1 MKRLIFC
8 FDGTWNRID
17 GEYPTNVAKL
27 AQSVAHREQD
37 TPQLIYYDE
46 GVGTEDT
53 SQWTGG
59 ILGHGLFDNILSAY
73 HFLVLNHEAGDE
85 IYVFG
90 FSRGAYTARS
100 FVGLIRNAGI
110 ISRRS
115 LRRIGEAVELYQD
128 RETRTKPGAEAMRE
142 FRYRHRPELLLP
154 GDRAWR
160 ERRYPGDDR
169 PATDLRVRYLGIWD
183 TVGALGIPAQIAPDE
198 VFRRKYQFHDC
209 ELSSFVE
216 AARHAVAAD
225 ERRRTFD
232 AALWTNLD
240 LLNGDTGPPK
250 YRQEIFPGT
259 HGSVG
264 GGGLVT
270 GLSDQALLWVMEGAR
285 EQGLTFDTDA
295 GSPIHTL
302 RPDHRAALINNDQSW
317 TDKAKEFLMG
327 IGFGDRSFPGIDVT
341 QVHDSL
347 IRRYHEPAASLPEEE
362 EYRPSSLEPLWN
374 AIADEG
380 PKLIATGKK
389 SMADA
394 PLKSPVRVDKHVIE
408 AGDTLGALAA
418 RYMGGKRFA
427 GLLFRHNQMLGH
439 LHDPNRLYVG
449 QTIEI
454 PVFEAEPRPA
464 P

>member
-17 GEYPTNVAKL
+17 SEYPTNVAKL
-27 AQSVAHREQD
+27 AQMVAHRDGE
-37 TPQLIYYDE
+37 TSQLIYYDE
-46 GVGTEDT
+46 GVGTDQT

-59 ILGHGLFDNILSAY
+59 IFGHGLFDNIVAAY
-73 HFLVLNHEAGDE
+73 HFLLLNHEAGDE

-115 LRRIGEAVELYQD
+115 LRRIGDAIALYKD
-128 RETRTKPGAEAMRE
+128 RTPETKPGAEKIRE
-142 FRYRHRPELLLP
+142 FRYLHRPELVLP
-154 GDRAWR
+154 GDIEWRA
-160 ERRYPGDDR
+160 RRYPKDDR
-169 PATDLRVRYLGIWD
+169 PVRQLRVRYLGVWD

-198 VFRRKYQFHDC
+198 YFRREYQFHDS

-232 AALWTNLD
+232 GTLWNNLD
-240 LLNGDTGPPK
+240 LLNGERGPHK
-250 YRQEIFPGT
+250 YLQMIFPGA

-270 GLSDQALLWVMEGAR
+270 GLSDEALLWVLEGAR
-285 EQGLTFDTDA
+285 AQGLAIDTDA
-295 GSPIHTL
+295 DSPIHML

-317 TDKAKEFLMG
+317 TDTVKEFLMG
-327 IGFGDRSFPGIDVT
+327 IGFDDRSFGSIDIT

-347 IRRYHEPAASLPEEE
+347 IRRFHEPAAALPEGEA
-362 EYRPSSLEPLWN
+362 YRPKSLKPLWH
-374 AIADEG
+374 ALGDEG
-380 PKLIATGKK
+380 PKLVATGRKAV
-389 SMADA
+389 ADA
-394 PLKSPVRVDKHVIE
+394 PLRTPVRVDAHVIE
-408 AGDTLGALAA
+408 AGDTLSKLAA
-418 RYMGGKRFA
+418 RCMGGAKYA
-427 GLLFRHNQMLGH
+427 NLLFRHNQMLGR
-439 LHDPNRLYVG
+439 LHDPDRIHVG
-449 QTIEI
+449 QEIEI
-454 PVFEAEPRPA
+454 PVYEGKPPA
-464 P
+464 GE

>member
-1 MKRLIFC
+1 M
-8 FDGTWNRID
+8 
-17 GEYPTNVAKL
+17 
-27 AQSVAHREQD
+27 
-37 TPQLIYYDE
+37 
-46 GVGTEDT
+46 
-53 SQWTGG
+53 
-59 ILGHGLFDNILSAY
+59 
-73 HFLVLNHEAGDE
+73 
-85 IYVFG
+85 
-90 FSRGAYTARS
+90 
-100 FVGLIRNAGI
+100 
-110 ISRRS
+110 
-115 LRRIGEAVELYQD
+115 
-128 RETRTKPGAEAMRE
+128 
-142 FRYRHRPELLLP
+142 
-154 GDRAWR
+154 
-160 ERRYPGDDR
+160 
-169 PATDLRVRYLGIWD
+169 
-183 TVGALGIPAQIAPDE
+183 
-198 VFRRKYQFHDC
+198 
-209 ELSSFVE
+209 E

-285 EQGLTFDTDA
+285 EQGLAFDTDA

-317 TDKAKEFLMG
+317 IDKAKEFLMG

-362 EYRPSSLEPLWN
+362 EYRPRSLEPLWN
-374 AIADEG
+374 AIAGEG